1 MAKIR
6 KIFSFFAIIACIS
19 IMAFGVVGVAK
30 AQPQVLKECLTIRQ
44 SFKLTITS
52 SATDDT
58 QPITFYSGNIIA
70 SKALNAGPSC
80 LDKNGAQ
87 VAVSAKCQQSEI
99 KSDGTGVCYL
109 VAGQKEYGLVGMF
122 NILYNVTNWVFFIMT
137 IAAVLMIVFGGFT
150 YITAAGDPTKAEKG
164 KGILTFAIIGLAIAL
179 IAKLIPSLVRFILR
193 V

>member
-1 MAKIR
+1 
-6 KIFSFFAIIACIS
+6 
-19 IMAFGVVGVAK
+19 MAFGVVGAAK

-52 SATDDT
+52 SDT
-58 QPITFYSGNIIA
+58 ADPQPITFYSCNIIA
-70 SKALNAGPSC
+70 SKALEAETYFLNKAA
-80 LDKNGAQ
+80 AQ
-87 VAVSAKCQQSEI
+87 IAISGQCDQTAI
-99 KSDGTGVCYL
+99 KADGTGVCYL

-122 NILYNVTNWVFFIMT
+122 NVLYNVTNWVFFLMT

-150 YITAAGDPTKAEKG
+150 YITAAGDPAKAEKG
-164 KGILTFAIIGLAIAL
+164 KTILTYAIIGLAIAL

>member
-1 MAKIR
+1 
-6 KIFSFFAIIACIS
+6 
-19 IMAFGVVGVAK
+19 MAFGIVGVAK

-52 SATDDT
+52 KTAGDP

-70 SKALNAGPSC
+70 SKALDAGPYCLNKAGAQIAVSTPC
-80 LDKNGAQ
+80 AQAELDK
-87 VAVSAKCQQSEI
+87 K
-99 KSDGTGVCYL
+99 DTGVCYL
-109 VAGQKEYGLVGMF
+109 TAGQKEYGLVGMF
-122 NILYNVTNWVFFIMT
+122 NVLYNVTNWVFFLMT

-150 YITAAGDPTKAEKG
+150 YITAAGDPAKAEKG
-164 KGILTFAIIGLAIAL
+164 KTILTYAIIGLAIAL